1 MSIDWSNLTQPELI
15 PTWLYRRYIA
25 AIDFFD
31 QEWQPMFTRF
41 MPKKEAPG
49 PGSKKHFSLPW
60 LADPQGM
67 ARFHDPRERV
77 DMMAAPHIEGIT
89 FNCRTIKNGY
99 PEDMEE
105 FEEDFEN
112 GVIQSKRLILDRNL
126 IRFMNR
132 LIEFTLTKYV
142 YGDPIVMASFSTQ
155 TLERQATANVRT
167 GTFRGGADANLA
179 AGAWS
184 DITKDV
190 FKDLNYLK
198 DRFELMSGEL
208 PEFLALGR
216 VTTRHLEDN
225 TKLLER
231 LINFKDTTQGVLGAA
246 IQGLKIVRVVGNTY
260 KEVPGIN
267 TDLEGYPGKGDYLRQ
282 TWDRLN
288 KVDMMTK
295 EYGSGRWEWGLMA
308 NRQLGYTACGWTHK
322 LHKKARK
329 SPTEFYMHQVIEHDP
344 LEIKNIAEISV
355 TPVVTDFANALRI
368 DQTAMQ

>member
-1 MSIDWSNLTQPELI
+1 
-15 PTWLYRRYIA
+15 
-25 AIDFFD
+25 
-31 QEWQPMFTRF
+31 
-41 MPKKEAPG
+41 
-49 PGSKKHFSLPW
+49 
-60 LADPQGM
+60 
-67 ARFHDPRERV
+67 
-77 DMMAAPHIEGIT
+77 
-89 FNCRTIKNGY
+89 
-99 PEDMEE
+99 
-105 FEEDFEN
+105 
-112 GVIQSKRLILDRNL
+112 
-126 IRFMNR
+126 
-132 LIEFTLTKYV
+132 
-142 YGDPIVMASFSTQ
+142 MASFSTQ

-260 KEVPGIN
+260 KDVPGIN